1 MKYKND
7 ELLFNEKDVRS
18 HSGDPKSLG
27 DASEE
32 CNAPNQLFVI
42 SEESISHVVDTITD
56 RDSISI
62 YSPREDKRH
71 NRP

>member
-1 MKYKND
+1 MNYKND
-7 ELLFNEKDVRS
+7 ELLFTEKDVRS

-71 NRP
+71 TRP

>member
-1 MKYKND
+1 MNSKND
-7 ELLFNEKDVRS
+7 ELFFTEKDVRS

-42 SEESISHVVDTITD
+42 SEESISHVADTITD
-56 RDSISI
+56 RDSITI
-62 YSPREDKRH
+62 YSPQQDKTH
-71 NRP
+71 NRL

>member
-1 MKYKND
+1 MNSKND
-7 ELLFNEKDVRS
+7 ELLFTEKDVRS
-18 HSGDPKSLG
+18 HSGDPKSLC

-62 YSPREDKRH
+62 CSPREDKRH